1 MLCVLGGA
9 GFAAG
14 VSDLLLCVAQ
24 ARPTELKML
33 INVLD
38 RDGNGRLGLV
48 ELTSAIRKAKN
59 KLRASADALS
69 STLRDESSRD
79 MVSRHT

>member
-1 MLCVLGGA
+1 
-9 GFAAG
+9 
-14 VSDLLLCVAQ
+14 
-24 ARPTELKML
+24 ML